1 MSVQPMSPT
10 ALAKAAQQRALAAIR
25 KKAWI
30 TRRKK
35 YGKRGHNGSYSR

>member
-1 MSVQPMSPT
+1 MKP
-10 ALAKAAQQRALAAIR
+10 A

-35 YGKRGHNGSYSR
+35 YGKTGTRPRRKYRISEEVLMRLEEKKGGKK